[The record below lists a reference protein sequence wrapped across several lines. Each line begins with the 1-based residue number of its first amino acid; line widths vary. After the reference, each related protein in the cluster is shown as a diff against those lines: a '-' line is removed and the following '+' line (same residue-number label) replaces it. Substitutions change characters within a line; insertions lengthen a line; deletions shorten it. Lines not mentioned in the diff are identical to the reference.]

1 MALNEIE
8 LNIIKRKIDIID
20 KLIMLRLKKLD
31 KHIDDE
37 NYNYD
42 EEEKKVIEC
51 FELFNTYVSEY
62 IN

>member
-8 LNIIKRKIDIID
+8 IDIIKRKLSVID
-20 KLIMLRLKKLD
+20 KLIWLRLKKLD

-37 NYNYD
+37 TYD

>member
-37 NYNYD
+37 NYD

>member
-20 KLIMLRLKKLD
+20 KLIILRLKKLD

-37 NYNYD
+37 NYD

>member
-8 LNIIKRKIDIID
+8 IDIIKRKLSVID
-20 KLIMLRLKKLD
+20 KLIWLRLKKLD

-37 NYNYD
+37 NYD

>member
-20 KLIMLRLKKLD
+20 KLIRLRLKKLD
-31 KHIDDE
+31 KHIDDV
-37 NYNYD
+37 NYD

>member
-1 MALNEIE
+1 
-8 LNIIKRKIDIID
+8 
-20 KLIMLRLKKLD
+20 MLRLKKLD

-37 NYNYD
+37 NYD

>member
-31 KHIDDE
+31 KHIDDV
-37 NYNYD
+37 NYD

-51 FELFNTYVSEY
+51 FELFITYVSEY

>member
-8 LNIIKRKIDIID
+8 LNIIRRKISIID
-20 KLIMLRLKKLD
+20 KIIWLRLKRLE

-37 NYNYD
+37 NYD
-42 EEEKKVIEC
+42 EEEKKVIESL
-51 FELFNTYVSEY
+51 ELFDTYISEC

>member
-31 KHIDDE
+31 KHIDDV
-37 NYNYD
+37 NYD